1 MNSITINGTQ
11 YPCSVCWAAIEKLIE
26 QKGSCSL
33 NALQNP
39 KMWKPQDITTLMFWS
54 LYYGCQATEGA
65 PVFPFTHDSFSTV
78 IGMAEV
84 TAFMKILAEQ
94 TDSHLKKEKD
104 TDSKKKRRRWI
115 IFR

>member
-1 MNSITINGTQ
+1 
-11 YPCSVCWAAIEKLIE
+11 
-26 QKGSCSL
+26 
-33 NALQNP
+33 
-39 KMWKPQDITTLMFWS
+39 MFWS

-65 PVFPFTHDSFSTV
+65 PVFPFTRDSFSTV

>member
-26 QKGSCSL
+26 QKVICSL
-33 NALQNP
+33 NELQKP
-39 KMWKPQDITTLMFWS
+39 KMWLPQDIRTLMFWS
-54 LYYGCQATEGA
+54 LYYGCQATDGA
-65 PVFPFTHDSFSTV
+65 RGFPFTRDSFSTV

-84 TAFMKILAEQ
+84 TAFIKILAEQ
-94 TDSHLKKEKD
+94 TDSHLQKDSDKD
-104 TDSKKKRRRWI
+104 TKKKRRRWI

>member
-1 MNSITINGTQ
+1 MNGITINGTQ

-65 PVFPFTHDSFSTV
+65 PVFPFTRDSFSTV
-78 IGMAEV
+78 IG
-84 TAFMKILAEQ
+84 ILEEQ
-94 TDSHLKKEKD
+94 TDSHIKKEKD